1 MREIKPQLPPIAH
14 EQIVRYLVAGTRPDD
29 IVNGQP
35 FSQQIQQLC
44 TIGEQVALYTQ
55 WLNLED
61 WIDHPGV
68 ATLPFP
74 PEVIQSA
81 SEPVRHTVL
90 SRNYNFLVT
99 YYWLFLA
106 DSSPDIRRLIA
117 SKGLGLDVLAKDSD
131 TSVRNMVATFG
142 EWGRLLN
149 DSNALVA
156 FTAKTEVQNRLYD
169 ILQTL
174 QGVSESDIDL
184 VLDYAKQYAHHFCE
198 QNIPPAIPMHL
209 DIQQGRQYWKALE
222 NQNPKDP
229 RR

>member
-1 MREIKPQLPPIAH
+1 MREIKPQLPPIVH
-14 EQIVRYLVAGTRPDD
+14 EQIVRYLVADTRPDD
-29 IVNGQP
+29 IDNGQP

-44 TIGEQVALYTQ
+44 TKGEQVTLYTQ
-55 WLNLED
+55 WFNLED

-81 SEPVRHTVL
+81 SEPVRHAVL

-198 QNIPPAIPMHL
+198 QNIPPAVPMHL
-209 DIQQGRQYWKALE
+209 DIQQVRQYWKALE
-222 NQNPKDP
+222 SQHPKTP
-229 RR
+229 

>member
-1 MREIKPQLPPIAH
+1 MREMKPQLPPVGN
-14 EQIVRYLVAGTRPDD
+14 EQIVKQLIADTRPDD

-35 FSQQIQQLC
+35 FSQQIQQFC
-44 TIGEQVALYTQ
+44 TTGEQVAIYTQ
-55 WLNLED
+55 WFNLED

-90 SRNYNFLVT
+90 SRNYTFLTT

-174 QGVSESDIDL
+174 QGVSESDINL
-184 VLDYAKQYAHHFCE
+184 VLDYAKQYAHHFCG
-198 QNIPPAIPMHL
+198 QNTPPSVPMHL
-209 DIQQGRQYWKALE
+209 DIQQVRQYWKELE
-222 NQNPKDP
+222 GQQSKTP
-229 RR
+229 

>member
-29 IVNGQP
+29 LVNGQP

-44 TIGEQVALYTQ
+44 TVGEQVALYTQ
-55 WLNLED
+55 WFNLED
-61 WIDHPGV
+61 WINHSGV

-74 PEVIQSA
+74 PEVIQSS
-81 SEPVRHTVL
+81 SESVRHAVL
-90 SRNYNFLVT
+90 SRNYTFLIT
-99 YYWLFLA
+99 YYWLFLT
-106 DSSPDIRRLIA
+106 DSSPKIRQLIA

-149 DSNALVA
+149 DSNTLVA

-184 VLDYAKQYAHHFCE
+184 VLDYVKQYAHHFCE
-198 QNIPPAIPMHL
+198 QNIPPAVPMYL
-209 DIQQGRQYWKALE
+209 DIQQVRQYWKELE
-222 NQNPKDP
+222 SQNPKRP
-229 RR
+229 

>member
-1 MREIKPQLPPIAH
+1 MREIKPQLPPVSNEH
-14 EQIVRYLVAGTRPDD
+14 IVRQLIAGTSPDD
-29 IVNGQP
+29 IVNGTP
-35 FSQQIQQLC
+35 FYQHIQYCC
-44 TIGEQVALYTQ
+44 TTGEQVALYTQ
-55 WLNLED
+55 WFNLED

-68 ATLPFP
+68 VTLPFP

-81 SEPVRHTVL
+81 SELVRHAVL

-99 YYWLFLA
+99 YYWLFLG

-198 QNIPPAIPMHL
+198 QNIPPTVPMHL
-209 DIQQGRQYWKALE
+209 DLQQVRQYWKALE
-222 NQNPKDP
+222 NQNPNRP
-229 RR
+229 

>member
-1 MREIKPQLPPIAH
+1 MREIKPQLPPVGN
-14 EQIVRYLVAGTRPDD
+14 EQIVKQLIAGTRPDD

-35 FSQQIQQLC
+35 FSQQIRQFC
-44 TIGEQVALYTQ
+44 TTGEQVAIYTQ
-55 WLNLED
+55 WFNLED

-81 SEPVRHTVL
+81 SEPVRHIVL
-90 SRNYNFLVT
+90 SRNYTFLTT

-106 DSSPDIRRLIA
+106 DSSPDIRQLIA

-131 TSVRNMVATFG
+131 TSVRNIVATFG

-149 DSNALVA
+149 DSNTLVA

-174 QGVSESDIDL
+174 QGVSESDINL
-184 VLDYAKQYAHHFCE
+184 VLDYAKQYAHHFCG
-198 QNIPPAIPMHL
+198 QNTPPSVPMHL
-209 DIQQGRQYWKALE
+209 DIQQVRQYWKELE
-222 NQNPKDP
+222 GQQSKTP
-229 RR
+229 

>member
-1 MREIKPQLPPIAH
+1 MREIKPQLPPVSN

-29 IVNGQP
+29 IVNGYP
-35 FSQQIQQLC
+35 LSHQIQQFC
-44 TIGEQVALYTQ
+44 TTGEQVALYTQ
-55 WLNLED
+55 WFNLED

-81 SEPVRHTVL
+81 SEPVRHAVL

-106 DSSPDIRRLIA
+106 DSSPNIRELIA

-131 TSVRNMVATFG
+131 TSIRNMVATFG

-198 QNIPPAIPMHL
+198 QNIPPAVPMHL
-209 DIQQGRQYWKALE
+209 DIHQVRQYWKELE
-222 NQNPKDP
+222 SKL
-229 RR
+229 

>member
-1 MREIKPQLPPIAH
+1 MREIKPQLPPVAN
-14 EQIVRYLVAGTRPDD
+14 EQIVRYLVAGKQPDD
-29 IVNGQP
+29 IVNGNP
-35 FSQQIQQLC
+35 FGQHIQQLC
-44 TIGEQVALYTQ
+44 TTGEQVAIYTQ
-55 WLNLED
+55 WFNLED
-61 WIDHPGV
+61 WIDQPGV
-68 ATLPFP
+68 TTLPFP

-81 SEPVRHTVL
+81 SEFVRHEVL
-90 SRNYNFLVT
+90 ARNYTFLTT

-106 DSSPDIRRLIA
+106 DSSPDIRKLIA

-131 TSVRNMVATFG
+131 SRVRNMVATFG
-142 EWGRLLN
+142 EWRRLLK
-149 DSNALVA
+149 DPNALVA

-198 QNIPPAIPMHL
+198 QNIPPAVPMHL
-209 DIQQGRQYWKALE
+209 DIQQVRQYWKELE
-222 NQNPKDP
+222 SQNSKGP

>member
-29 IVNGQP
+29 LVNGQP

-44 TIGEQVALYTQ
+44 TVGEQVALYTQ
-55 WLNLED
+55 WFNLED
-61 WIDHPGV
+61 WIDQPGV

-81 SEPVRHTVL
+81 SEFARHAVL

-106 DSSPDIRRLIA
+106 DSSPNIRELIA
-117 SKGLGLDVLAKDSD
+117 SKGLGLDVLAKDPD
-131 TSVRNMVATFG
+131 AKVRNMVATFG
-142 EWGRLLN
+142 EWQRLLN

-156 FTAKTEVQNRLYD
+156 FTAKTEVQDRLYN

-184 VLDYAKQYAHHFCE
+184 VLDYAKQYVHHYCE
-198 QNIPPAIPMHL
+198 QNIPPTVPMHL
-209 DIQQGRQYWKALE
+209 DLQQVRQYWKELE
-222 NQNPKDP
+222 SQNPKRP
-229 RR
+229 

>member
-29 IVNGQP
+29 IVNGYP
-35 FSQQIQQLC
+35 FSHQIQQLC
-44 TIGEQVALYTQ
+44 TTGEQVAIYTQ
-55 WLNLED
+55 WFNLED
-61 WIDHPGV
+61 WIDHSGV

-81 SEPVRHTVL
+81 SEPVRHAVL

-106 DSSPDIRRLIA
+106 DSSPKIRRLVA
-117 SKGLGLDVLAKDSD
+117 SKGLGLDVLSKDSD
-131 TSVRNMVATFG
+131 PHVRHMVATFG
-142 EWGRLLN
+142 QWGRLLN
-149 DSNALVA
+149 DPDALVV
-156 FTAKTEVQNRLYD
+156 FTAKTEVQDRLYD

-184 VLDYAKQYAHHFCE
+184 VLDYAKQYAHHFCG
-198 QNIPPAIPMHL
+198 QHTPPSVPMHL
-209 DIQQGRQYWKALE
+209 DIQQVRQYWKELE
-222 NQNPKDP
+222 SQNSKIP
-229 RR
+229 

>member
-1 MREIKPQLPPIAH
+1 MREITSQLPPVGNEH
-14 EQIVRYLVAGTRPDD
+14 IVRQLIAGTRPDD

-35 FSQQIQQLC
+35 FSQQIRQLC
-44 TIGEQVALYTQ
+44 TTGEQVTLYTQ
-55 WLNLED
+55 WFDLED

-68 ATLPFP
+68 VTLPFP

-81 SEPVRHTVL
+81 SESVRHAVL

-99 YYWLFLA
+99 YYWLFLS
-106 DSSPDIRRLIA
+106 DSSPDTRKLIA

-131 TSVRNMVATFG
+131 PHVRNMVATFG
-142 EWGRLLN
+142 QWGRLLN

-156 FTAKTEVQNRLYD
+156 FTAKTEVQNRLTD

-184 VLDYAKQYAHHFCE
+184 VLDYAKQYAHYFCE
-198 QNIPPAIPMHL
+198 
-209 DIQQGRQYWKALE
+209 
-222 NQNPKDP
+222 
-229 RR
+229 

>member
-35 FSQQIQQLC
+35 FSQQTQQLC

-55 WLNLED
+55 WFNLED
-61 WIDHPGV
+61 WINHPGV
-68 ATLPFP
+68 VTLPFP

-81 SEPVRHTVL
+81 SEPVRHAVL

-99 YYWLFLA
+99 YYWLFLS
-106 DSSPDIRRLIA
+106 DSSPDIRELIA

-131 TSVRNMVATFG
+131 TSIRNMVATFG
-142 EWGRLLN
+142 QWGRLLN
-149 DSNALVA
+149 DPDASVA

-198 QNIPPAIPMHL
+198 QNIPPAVPMHL
-209 DIQQGRQYWKALE
+209 DIQRVRQYWKELE
-222 NQNPKDP
+222 NQNPKGP

>member
-14 EQIVRYLVAGTRPDD
+14 EQIVRYLVAGIQPDD
-29 IVNGQP
+29 IVNNYPLRQH
-35 FSQQIQQLC
+35 IQQLC
-44 TIGEQVALYTQ
+44 TTGEQVAIYTQ
-55 WLNLED
+55 WFNLED
-61 WIDHPGV
+61 WIDHSGV

-81 SEPVRHTVL
+81 SEPVRHAVL

-99 YYWLFLA
+99 YYWLFLT
-106 DSSPDIRRLIA
+106 DSSPDIRELIA

-142 EWGRLLN
+142 EWGQLLN
-149 DSNALVA
+149 DPNALVA
-156 FTAKTEVQNRLYD
+156 FTAKTEVQDRLYD

-184 VLDYAKQYAHHFCE
+184 VLDYAKQYAHHFCQ
-198 QNIPPAIPMHL
+198 QNTPPSVPMHL
-209 DIQQGRQYWKALE
+209 DIQQVRQYWKELE
-222 NQNPKDP
+222 SQNPKRP
-229 RR
+229 

>member
-1 MREIKPQLPPIAH
+1 M
-14 EQIVRYLVAGTRPDD
+14 RYLVAGTHPNE
-29 IVNGQP
+29 IVNGYP
-35 FSQQIQQLC
+35 LSHQIQQFC
-44 TIGEQVALYTQ
+44 TTGEQVAIYTQ
-55 WLNLED
+55 WFNLED
-61 WIDHPGV
+61 WIDQPGV
-68 ATLPFP
+68 VTLPFP

-81 SEPVRHTVL
+81 SESVRHAVL

-99 YYWLFLA
+99 YYWLFLT

-142 EWGRLLN
+142 QWGRLLN
-149 DSNALVA
+149 DSNASVA

-184 VLDYAKQYAHHFCE
+184 TLDYAKQYAHHFCK
-198 QNIPPAIPMHL
+198 QNIPPAVPMHL
-209 DIQQGRQYWKALE
+209 DIQQVRQYWKELE
-222 NQNPKDP
+222 SKPKRP
-229 RR
+229 